1 MSHNIDLNV
10 MNMRTDLAIDE
21 VNNEELEKLKE
32 EKENGIKVFT
42 VDVTKENQDKFNKK
56 CGKYITISFDDVTD
70 YNNSINV
77 EKVFT
82 SELKKMIESHNI
94 PSSASC
100 IIIGLGNEKSTPDS
114 LGPLSINDIIVTNHL
129 FSLGINV
136 EDGFRVVSAFNPGV
150 MGQTGIE
157 TSDIIS
163 ALIKEIK
170 PDFVIVVDALKAS
183 NVDRVNKTIQI
194 TDAGINPGSGIGNTR
209 KEISKDVLN
218 IPVFAVGVPTVVD
231 TVTIVND
238 TLKYLE
244 NYICYMKNN
253 MDNPKEKLKIVRTNI
268 DKNNLE
274 IDEKNNLFGL
284 IGTLKEED
292 FIELEEKGAVGDV
305 CTCFFDARGEAVSS
319 SFAKR
324 RISITLEELKKIP
337 CKIGVASGLEKKEAL
352 HAALLGEYI
361 NILYADEELGKEL
374 IAI

>member
-56 CGKYITISFDDVTD
+56 CGKYITIAFDDVTD

-94 PSSASC
+94 TSSASC

-157 TSDIIS
+157 TSDIILS
-163 ALIKEIK
+163 LVEKLK
-170 PDFVIVVDALKAS
+170 PDFLIAIDSLAS
-183 NVDRVNKTIQI
+183 SSIERVNKTIQM
-194 TDAGINPGSGIGNTR
+194 TDTGIHPGSGVGNSR
-209 KEISKDVLN
+209 KEISYEKLN
-218 IPVFAVGVPTVVD
+218 IPVVAIGVPTVVD
-231 TVTIVND
+231 ANVIVSDTINYMYKHYAFNKEFLKNPISKLVPNGVNY
-238 TLKYLE
+238 LKKDV
-244 NYICYMKNN
+244 NI
-253 MDNPKEKLKIVRTNI
+253 KES
-268 DKNNLE
+268 DKK
-274 IDEKNNLFGL
+274 DLFGI
-284 IGTLKEED
+284 IGTLSDNE
-292 FIELEEKGAVGDV
+292 F
-305 CTCFFDARGEAVSS
+305 
-319 SFAKR
+319 
-324 RISITLEELKKIP
+324 
-337 CKIGVASGLEKKEAL
+337 
-352 HAALLGEYI
+352 
-361 NILYADEELGKEL
+361 KEL
-374 IAI
+374 IYEVLTPIGYNMMVTPKEIDFVIEKLSDVIGNGINKALHDEVN